1 MKSRDFFAFFRRHK
15 AYGVLFLRLAM
26 GVFLIYGVQDN
37 ILSWERMLEFRDF
50 LQVHGVPFPLVAA
63 HLSVYTQFLVGLML
77 LLGCGVRLAGLLL
90 IINFTAA
97 IIIVHIGQSFPQYY
111 PAAELLCAGFFYLF
125 NGAGPVSVDGY
136 WSSRKH
142 QIQKQDVCVN

>member
-1 MKSRDFFAFFRRHK
+1 MLHNFFAFFRKHK

-50 LQVHGVPFPLVAA
+50 LQAHGVPYPLIAA
-63 HLSVYTQFLVGLML
+63 HLSVYTQCLVGIML
-77 LLGCGVRLAGLLL
+77 LLGWGVRLAGLLL
-90 IINFTAA
+90 ILNFTAA
-97 IIIVHIGQSFPQYY
+97 ILIVHTGQTFPQYY

-125 NGAGPVSVDGY
+125 NGAGPVSVD
-136 WSSRKH
+136 SFLERRQH
-142 QIQKQDVCVN
+142 QIQKQSVFVN